1 MLARNWWK
9 GTCWELIR
17 CTEPGLVGGQRC
29 GAWANPA
36 APRGRGNA
44 TSPTVT
50 QLQHHSQSSRPN
62 LSCHH
67 RYVTFC
73 ELWPARGHECSYF
86 KVTWIPISS
95 LVFSAQ
101 SFTSCAQYPP
111 LPHGFLPFF
120 YFSFYYSQPSFL
132 LSPSLMPAPEL
143 HSGLHL
149 WNQFSL
155 SCFSAHMLSCYL
167 NLSPHGALLLKYIS
181 INNSLSF

>member
-1 MLARNWWK
+1 MERNLLGADPMHRTWAGG
-9 GTCWELIR
+9 GTEVWR
-17 CTEPGLVGGQRC
+17 VGQ
-29 GAWANPA
+29 PS
-36 APRGRGNA
+36 
-44 TSPTVT
+44 SPTRPGKRHIPNCNT
-50 QLQHHSQSSRPN
+50 ELQHHSQSSRRI

-132 LSPSLMPAPEL
+132 LSPFLMPAPEL

-155 SCFSAHMLSCYL
+155 SCFSAHMLGCCL